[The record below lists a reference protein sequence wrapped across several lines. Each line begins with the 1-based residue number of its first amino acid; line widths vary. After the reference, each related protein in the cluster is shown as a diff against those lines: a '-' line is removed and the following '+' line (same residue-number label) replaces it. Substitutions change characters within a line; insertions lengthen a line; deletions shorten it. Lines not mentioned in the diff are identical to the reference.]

1 MTGRADTGVDLLMGV
16 GGTPEGIIAASALTC
31 MGGAIQARLHP
42 SSDLE
47 RERVEAAEHDLSRVL
62 TTTDLVRGD
71 GVFFCATGI
80 TDGELL
86 RGVRYDHGEVRTSSI
101 VMRSKSGTIRKV
113 HSRHQPSKLRAY
125 AAIDFDR
132 NA

>member
-1 MTGRADTGVDLLMGV
+1 MTGRADTGVDLRMGV
-16 GGTPEGIIAASALTC
+16 GGTPEGIIAVAALTC

-47 RERVEAAEHDLSRVL
+47 RERVEAAGHDLSR
-62 TTTDLVRGD
+62 
-71 GVFFCATGI
+71 A
-80 TDGELL
+80 
-86 RGVRYDHGEVRTSSI
+86 
-101 VMRSKSGTIRKV
+101 IREV

-132 NA
+132 NT